1 MRLVY
6 LLKVPSRTASVLLPA
21 ASPPGAQPAPG
32 LAAVE
37 LGLLLLPPSGL
48 AATTADAT
56 PACRPERPRL
66 VEEEGEEPAEVGRL
80 LLRLL
85 LLLPPPLLLAVAAAT
100 DTLSPALCTAVAAF
114 SMEFAGRL

>member
-1 MRLVY
+1 MY

-21 ASPPGAQPAPG
+21 ASPPGAPPPQPPPG
-32 LAAVE
+32 LAAAE

-48 AATTADAT
+48 KAGAAATV
-56 PACRPERPRL
+56 PVCRPERPRL
-66 VEEEGEEPAEVGRL
+66 VEVEGEEPPDVGRL

-85 LLLPPPLLLAVAAAT
+85 LLLPPPLLLAVATAA
-100 DTLSPALCTAVAAF
+100 DTLSPALCAAVAAF

>member
-21 ASPPGAQPAPG
+21 ASPPGAPPPQPPPG
-32 LAAVE
+32 LAAAE

-48 AATTADAT
+48 AATS

-66 VEEEGEEPAEVGRL
+66 VEVEGEEPADVGRL

-85 LLLPPPLLLAVAAAT
+85 LLLPPPLLLAVAAAA
-100 DTLSPALCTAVAAF
+100 DPLSPGFCAAVAAF